1 MKNLIFC
8 SAAFHIPHYSHTIR
22 ENEYYYCLKQLK
34 RMIPDNFTI
43 VVCDNTVK
51 NINDIKNQG
60 LKELLKTVIFLCLD
74 RNIGM
79 QNIGMGELDE
89 LIFTSQKI
97 NFNDYHKVVYFTL
110 RKIITNPW
118 IFEKVNNMKKD
129 ALISNPDF
137 FHLTNDYNFKISES
151 AKNNLY
157 NDMFFCLSS
166 KLMLEY
172 TNYSQS
178 KINYNLQNRVGSEQ
192 NLYNFINEKKI
203 DYEWLDYLG
212 LIRIDY
218 KANNEIQLI

>member
-8 SAAFHIPHYSHTIR
+8 SAAFHIPNYSFDIR

-34 RMIPDNFTI
+34 KMLPDNFII

-51 NINDIKNQG
+51 DINDIKNQQ
-60 LKELLKTVIFLCLD
+60 LKELLKTVIFLCLE
-74 RNIGM
+74 RNIGT

-89 LIFTSQKI
+89 LIYTSQNI
-97 NFNDYHKVVYFTL
+97 NFNDYDKVVYFTL
-110 RKIITNPW
+110 RKIVTNPW
-118 IFEKVNNMKKD
+118 IFEKVNAMKKN
-129 ALISNPDF
+129 ALICNPEF
-137 FHLTNDYNFKISES
+137 LHLTNNYNFRFSPAS
-151 AKNNLY
+151 PNLY

-172 TNYSQS
+172 VEYS
-178 KINYNLQNRVGSEQ
+178 KNNIIYNLQNSIGSEQ
-192 NLYNFINEKKI
+192 NLYNFINKNNIEK
-203 DYEWLDYLG
+203 EWLECLG